1 MAWRESDRALWAYE
15 GSKLSGKKICLLF
28 HAETLNYLMPLNY
41 QATDLKQVKE
51 NNNCK
56 LYNFIMAFI
65 SNQNGLRND

>member
-1 MAWRESDRALWAYE
+1 
-15 GSKLSGKKICLLF
+15 
-28 HAETLNYLMPLNY
+28 MPLNY